1 MWLRSCGI
9 FGSLL
14 LLILLHDIWGA
25 RHVLHS
31 QASSS
36 ASTHGNIP
44 HHPLLHPL
52 TAREAQLA
60 AEGCNDPVIFYTV
73 FDAPGDILPSIVVQR
88 APARCVLVFIGER
101 VEPPVTPH
109 RKFMI
114 IVNRRTEGSAQFS
127 HRKMSRIPK
136 LLPHL
141 LFPGR
146 LTTYFDV
153 KLQLHVKPRQV
164 AALLAHST
172 ATAESAL
179 GPRFLAFRHPCI
191 GQSGFTPDYCKCVG
205 PAGCYP
211 WTWLL
216 QEADDVR
223 ARNGTS
229 DPLVLA
235 GQVAAYKSDRRTPPE
250 AYREYIDGALLI
262 QQDAVGIFDPWQ
274 AEYFRHDRSD
284 RDQLAFGRAMAQAQ
298 TALASVRGCAEVP
311 MENGHTA
318 RLCHWYRDLSL
329 AKLVR
334 PESRSALSTPHHVT
348 ADSPSSLRALAKL
361 LPGPQCVRRW
371 RDTDIVAFLRDH
383 PQRAYFAPLMRL
395 AGFSV
400 GTEVGVAHG
409 RYSELFLQQAFAPDK
424 WLMVEPFPHENL
436 VSRLDGLDPG
446 PRAAPGV
453 RREQS
458 WARRGIGTQ
467 TKIVYLQG
475 LSSDDHV
482 LRRFRRE
489 VVDFVYLDGA
499 HDYKTVK
506 HELRRYWPRVREGGI
521 LAGHDYCNHG
531 EPSLECLGCEK
542 IPSCRPYTDYGVA
555 HGKPSRGRS
564 ANQAGVVRAVQ
575 EWLRDKQPT
584 LRLHYTAE
592 DFTRGSLA
600 DDGLNYSLVITNTFN
615 PSWYVIKPHTPSR
628 SAPVPPTRSASIAC
642 EPPVCGLGRIV
653 ASPAQPRLAINV
665 ECAAARSFI
674 PPTMPIGRVDTTPAS
689 GTGAPITLALIYYA
703 APSLLLAHLQTLR
716 AYPNAVRS
724 RIHVLIVD
732 DGSPQGLA
740 ASTYVPAALRDSSG
754 GFLSLNI
761 VRIEQDLPWNIGGA
775 RNLAFHLAPTPR
787 VMLLDVDTP
796 APQAV
801 MAAALALPARD
812 DERDVSLVH
821 RFNRVRPDGTH
832 KISPAAVLMDVASYW
847 AIGGCDEDFVGNYG
861 HTDVHFWHRARTLPP
876 RTIAIQ
882 THHEL
887 LLQELPHVSNPC
899 DAFSRAGVAASR
911 LRERCM
917 ASATVHA
924 RALAAS
930 PSAASKDPTVNAL
943 LFRWKVR
950 TGRWSTDYLRFTWA
964 AVLSSS
970 TDRASAAIV

>member
-1 MWLRSCGI
+1 MWLRTCGI
-9 FGSLL
+9 FGSVLL
-14 LLILLHDIWGA
+14 LVLLPIWRSHAAG
-25 RHVLHS
+25 R
-31 QASSS
+31 

-60 AEGCNDPVIFYTV
+60 AEGCDGPVIFYTS
-73 FDAPGDILPSIVVQR
+73 FDAPGAILPPVVVQR
-88 APARCVLVFIGER
+88 APARCVLAFIGER
-101 VEPPVTPH
+101 VEPPVTLH
-109 RKFMI
+109 KTFMI

-146 LTTYFDV
+146 LTAYFDV
-153 KLQLHVKPRQV
+153 KLQLQLKPRQV

-172 ATAESAL
+172 ATTESAS

-191 GQSGFTPDYCKCVG
+191 GQSGFAPVFCKCVG
-205 PAGCYP
+205 PAGCSP

-216 QEADDVR
+216 READDVR

-229 DPLVLA
+229 DPLVLV
-235 GQVAAYKSDRRTPPE
+235 GQVAAYTADRRTPPE

-262 QQDAVGIFDPWQ
+262 QQDAAGIFDPWQ

-284 RDQLAFGRAMAQAQ
+284 RDQLAFAHATAHAQAG
-298 TALASVRGCAEVP
+298 LASVRGCAEVP
-311 MENGHTA
+311 MENGHTTS
-318 RLCHWYRDLSL
+318 LCHWYRDRSL

-334 PESRSALSTPHHVT
+334 LKSLPALSTPDHVT
-348 ADSPSSLRALAKL
+348 AHHSSTLQALPQL

-400 GTEVGVAHG
+400 GVEVGVAHG

-424 WLMVEPFPHENL
+424 WFMVEPFPHEDL

-446 PRAAPGV
+446 PRPAPGV

-467 TKIVYLQG
+467 TKIVYLNG
-475 LSSDDHV
+475 LSSDNHV
-482 LRRFRRE
+482 LRRLRRE
-489 VVDFVYLDGA
+489 AIDFVYLDGA

-506 HELRRYWPRVREGGI
+506 QELRRYWPRVREGGI

-542 IPSCRPYTDYGVA
+542 IPPCRPYTKYGVA

-575 EWLRDKQPT
+575 EWLRDKLPT
-584 LRLHYTAE
+584 LRLHHTAE
-592 DFTRGSLA
+592 DFTRTSLA

-628 SAPVPPTRSASIAC
+628 SAPIPPTRSASIAC

-653 ASPAQPRLAINV
+653 ESPAQPRLAINL
-665 ECAAARSFI
+665 ECAAARSFV

-689 GTGAPITLALIYYA
+689 GTGGAPITLALIYYA
-703 APSLLLAHLQTLR
+703 APSLLLAHLQTLK

-740 ASTYVPAALRDSSG
+740 ASTYMPAVLRDAFA
-754 GFLSLNI
+754 GFLSLTI

-787 VMLLDVDTP
+787 VMLLDMDTP

-812 DERDVSLVH
+812 DERGVSLVH

-832 KISPAAVLMDVASYW
+832 NISPAAVLTDAASYW

-861 HTDVHFWHRARTLPP
+861 HTHVHFWHRARTLPP
-876 RTIAIQ
+876 HTIAIQ

-899 DAFSRAGVAASR
+899 DAFSRAGVAAPS

-924 RALAAS
+924 GALAAA

-950 TGRWSTDYLRFTWA
+950 TGRWSTNYLRFTWA
-964 AVLSSS
+964 VVLSSS
-970 TDRASAAIV
+970 TDRASAVIV